1 MSPSIANL
9 LVVTSV
15 MLMGVAMAVLLWR
28 GFRE

>member
-15 MLMGVAMAVLLWR
+15 MLLGVAMAVLLWR